1 MLCHAVRGCHG
12 DRRGPWRDGGDS
24 SSHGGQSQGEW
35 SWDESVAEGLGG
47 WYRSYCSSCVFVL
60 VLMSAIDR
68 GETYLPIPN
77 STSNLT

>member
-35 SWDESVAEGLGG
+35 SWDESGAEGLGG
-47 WYRSYCSSCVFVL
+47 WYRSYCSSCVF
-60 VLMSAIDR
+60 AIEVR
-68 GETYLPIPN
+68 HIYQYLTLPN
-77 STSNLT
+77 LNSR